1 MLTLH
6 FSFDKNWKLEVLTEI
21 RPSIGTNLNKSAKIA
36 LAMLNFDQFSVQFG
50 NRLLERYAL
59 TYEHKFD
66 KEWTR
71 LEIGENAS
79 DKSSSTIFCGGTVS
93 AIDWAPGTDDLDF
106 LAVACNIPTQ
116 KLKLDLT
123 ETTKSCV
130 QLYEF
135 QNLTNEK

>member
-1 MLTLH
+1 MPDFLP
-6 FSFDKNWKLEVLTEI
+6 
-21 RPSIGTNLNKSAKIA
+21 RIGTNLNKSAKIA
-36 LAMLNFDQFSVQFG
+36 LALQNFDQFSVKFG
-50 NRLLERYAL
+50 RRNLERYAL

-71 LEIGENAS
+71 LEIGEDTS
-79 DKSSSTIFCGGTVS
+79 DKSSSTIFCGGAVS
-93 AIDWAPGTDDLDF
+93 AVDWAPGTDDLDF

-123 ETTKSCV
+123 QTTKSCV

-135 QNLTNEK
+135 KNLTNEK

>member
-1 MLTLH
+1 MLSI
-6 FSFDKNWKLEVLTEI
+6 FSFDANWKAEVLPELQS
-21 RPSIGTNLNKSAKIA
+21 RIGANLNKNAKIA
-36 LAMLNFDQFSVQFG
+36 LALLNFDQFSVKFG
-50 NRLLERYAL
+50 SRNLERYAL

-71 LEIGENAS
+71 LGIGEDAS
-79 DKSSSTIFCGGTVS
+79 DKTSSTIFCGGAV
-93 AIDWAPGTDDLDF
+93 AAVDWAPGTDDLDF

-135 QNLTNEK
+135 KNLTNEK